1 MFDIIEQII
10 ANHFGIT
17 HEELLTD
24 STRPASDARHFL
36 WYILHAILGYSS
48 NSIGKRYGVSQ
59 RNVLFY
65 SSMVRD
71 GIHNQPFY
79 ATNFRRIQ
87 KSLKMLDLI

>member
-1 MFDIIEQII
+1 MFSIIEQII

-24 STRPASDARHFL
+24 NSRPASDARHFL

-48 NSIGKRYGVSQ
+48 NSIGKRYSVSG

-71 GIHNQPFY
+71 GIKHQPFY
-79 ATNFRRIQ
+79 STHFRRIQ
-87 KSLKMLDLI
+87 ASLKLLDII

>member
-24 STRPASDARHFL
+24 STRSASDARHFL

-48 NSIGKRYGVSQ
+48 NNIGKRYGVSQ

-87 KSLKMLDLI
+87 KSLKILDLI

>member
-1 MFDIIEQII
+1 MFSIIEQII

-24 STRPASDARHFL
+24 ACRSASDARHFL
-36 WYILHAILGYSS
+36 WYVLHTILGYSS
-48 NSIGKRYGVSQ
+48 NSIGRRYSVST

-71 GIHNQPFY
+71 GIKTQPFY
-79 ATNFRRIQ
+79 SSNFRKIQ
-87 KSLKMLDLI
+87 SQLKMLDLI